1 MLLYPFRKISNAVPH
16 NRRHRMVGI
25 AGYKC
30 IICKKR
36 PKLNGHIPTMCNKLI
51 EFVMDFDVK
60 LLSNAIAVLL
70 LAFSTPIWIP
80 VRRCRVSRPKTAL
93 WKPFFHIANRLFN
106 INAVQLTML
115 CKQATVSHGLSRLS
129 AAALPAGHTC
139 PPQPHIFGCPRRP
152 APRASPAPPACAA
165 RIAPSCT
172 VRPAT
177 RRAPPHTIPH
187 RAQKA
192 PGAFAPG
199 AGCYG
204 AAVPAHAP
212 MSWQ

>member
-1 MLLYPFRKISNAVPH
+1 MSNCCQMQSPFCCSLFRLQYGYL
-16 NRRHRMVGI
+16 R
-25 AGYKC
+25 AG
-30 IICKKR
+30 
-36 PKLNGHIPTMCNKLI
+36 
-51 EFVMDFDVK
+51 
-60 LLSNAIAVLL
+60 
-70 LAFSTPIWIP
+70 
-80 VRRCRVSRPKTAL
+80 CRVSRPKSAL

-106 INAVQLTML
+106 INAAQLTML
-115 CKQATVSHGLSRLS
+115 CKQTAVSHGLSRLS

-139 PPQPHIFGCPRRP
+139 SPQPHIFACPRRP
-152 APRASPAPPACAA
+152 APRAPLAPSARAA

-172 VRPAT
+172 VPPCTAPPSRAVCPRCPHRTILHRLPAP
-177 RRAPPHTIPH
+177 RAPPARSARAARIAPSCTVPPCTAPRASRTIPH

>member
-1 MLLYPFRKISNAVPH
+1 
-16 NRRHRMVGI
+16 MVGI

-30 IICKKR
+30 IIRKKR

-51 EFVMDFDVK
+51 EFVMNFDVK

-80 VRRCRVSRPKTAL
+80 ACRLPGFAAKTAL

-115 CKQATVSHGLSRLS
+115 CKQATVSNGLSRLS
-129 AAALPAGHTC
+129 AAALPVGHTC
-139 PPQPHIFGCPRRP
+139 PPQPHIFACPRRP
-152 APRASPAPPACAA
+152 APRTPPAL
-165 RIAPSCT
+165 
-172 VRPAT
+172 
-177 RRAPPHTIPH
+177 RASHTIPH
-187 RAQKA
+187 RAQKT

>member
-1 MLLYPFRKISNAVPH
+1 MSNCCQMQLPFCCSLFRL
-16 NRRHRMVGI
+16 RY
-25 AGYKC
+25 GYL
-30 IICKKR
+30 R
-36 PKLNGHIPTMCNKLI
+36 A
-51 EFVMDFDVK
+51 
-60 LLSNAIAVLL
+60 S
-70 LAFSTPIWIP
+70 
-80 VRRCRVSRPKTAL
+80 CRVSRPKSAL

-139 PPQPHIFGCPRRP
+139 PLQPHIFACPRRP
-152 APRASPAPPACAA
+152 APRAPPAPSARAA

-172 VRPAT
+172 VPPCTAP
-177 RRAPPHTIPH
+177 RAPHTIPH
-187 RAQKA
+187 RAQKT

-204 AAVPAHAP
+204 AVVPAHAP

>member
-1 MLLYPFRKISNAVPH
+1 MSNCCQMQLPFCCSLFRL
-16 NRRHRMVGI
+16 RYGYLR
-25 AGYKC
+25 AG
-30 IICKKR
+30 
-36 PKLNGHIPTMCNKLI
+36 
-51 EFVMDFDVK
+51 
-60 LLSNAIAVLL
+60 
-70 LAFSTPIWIP
+70 
-80 VRRCRVSRPKTAL
+80 CRVSRPKSAL

-139 PPQPHIFGCPRRP
+139 PPQPHIFACPRRP
-152 APRASPAPPACAA
+152 APHAPPAPSRTA
-165 RIAPSCT
+165 RSARAVCPHRTILHRLPAP
-172 VRPAT
+172 
-177 RRAPPHTIPH
+177 RASRTIPH

>member
-1 MLLYPFRKISNAVPH
+1 MSNCCQMQLPFCCSLFRL
-16 NRRHRMVGI
+16 RYGYLR
-25 AGYKC
+25 AG
-30 IICKKR
+30 
-36 PKLNGHIPTMCNKLI
+36 
-51 EFVMDFDVK
+51 
-60 LLSNAIAVLL
+60 
-70 LAFSTPIWIP
+70 
-80 VRRCRVSRPKTAL
+80 CRVSRPKSAL

-115 CKQATVSHGLSRLS
+115 CKQAAVSHGLPRLS

-139 PPQPHIFGCPRRP
+139 LPQPHIFACPRRP
-152 APRASPAPPACAA
+152 APRAPPAVRCLRRLPAPSRTVRSARSALPAPSARAA

-172 VRPAT
+172 VPPCTALRV
-177 RRAPPHTIPH
+177 PHTIPR
-187 RAQKA
+187 RAQKT

>member
-1 MLLYPFRKISNAVPH
+1 MSNCCQMQLPFCCSLFRP
-16 NRRHRMVGI
+16 RYGYLR
-25 AGYKC
+25 AG
-30 IICKKR
+30 
-36 PKLNGHIPTMCNKLI
+36 
-51 EFVMDFDVK
+51 
-60 LLSNAIAVLL
+60 
-70 LAFSTPIWIP
+70 
-80 VRRCRVSRPKTAL
+80 CRVSRPKSAL

-115 CKQATVSHGLSRLS
+115 CKQAAVSHGLSRLS

-139 PPQPHIFGCPRRP
+139 PPQPHIFACPRRP
-152 APRASPAPPACAA
+152 APCAPPAPSARAA

-172 VRPAT
+172 VCPRCPHRTILHRPALH
-177 RRAPPHTIPH
+177 RAAVPH
-187 RAQKA
+187 RPAPRTKA

>member
-1 MLLYPFRKISNAVPH
+1 MSNCCQMQSPFCCSLFRLQYGYL
-16 NRRHRMVGI
+16 R
-25 AGYKC
+25 AG
-30 IICKKR
+30 
-36 PKLNGHIPTMCNKLI
+36 
-51 EFVMDFDVK
+51 
-60 LLSNAIAVLL
+60 
-70 LAFSTPIWIP
+70 
-80 VRRCRVSRPKTAL
+80 CRVSQPKSAL

-115 CKQATVSHGLSRLS
+115 CKQTAVSHGLSRLS

-139 PPQPHIFGCPRRP
+139 PPQPHIFACPRRP
-152 APRASPAPPACAA
+152 APCAPPAPPA
-165 RIAPSCT
+165 SH
-172 VRPAT
+172 RPAP
-177 RRAPPHTIPH
+177 RRPALRAPPAPSARAACTVPPCTAPRASRTIPH

>member
-1 MLLYPFRKISNAVPH
+1 MSNCCQMQLPFCCSLFRL
-16 NRRHRMVGI
+16 RYGYLR
-25 AGYKC
+25 AG
-30 IICKKR
+30 
-36 PKLNGHIPTMCNKLI
+36 
-51 EFVMDFDVK
+51 
-60 LLSNAIAVLL
+60 
-70 LAFSTPIWIP
+70 
-80 VRRCRVSRPKTAL
+80 CRVSRPKSAL

-115 CKQATVSHGLSRLS
+115 CKQAAASHGLSRLS
-129 AAALPAGHTC
+129 AVALPAGHTC
-139 PPQPHIFGCPRRP
+139 PLQPHIFACPRRP
-152 APRASPAPPACAA
+152 APRAPPAPSRTVRSACAVCP
-165 RIAPSCT
+165 R
-172 VRPAT
+172 RPHRTILRRLPAL
-177 RRAPPHTIPH
+177 RAPPH

>member
-1 MLLYPFRKISNAVPH
+1 MSNCCQMQLPFCCSLFRL
-16 NRRHRMVGI
+16 RYGYLR
-25 AGYKC
+25 AG
-30 IICKKR
+30 
-36 PKLNGHIPTMCNKLI
+36 
-51 EFVMDFDVK
+51 
-60 LLSNAIAVLL
+60 
-70 LAFSTPIWIP
+70 
-80 VRRCRVSRPKTAL
+80 CRVSRPKSAL

-115 CKQATVSHGLSRLS
+115 CKQAAVSHGLSRLF

-139 PPQPHIFGCPRRP
+139 PQQPHIFACPHRP
-152 APRASPAPPACAA
+152 APRAPPAPSARAA

-172 VRPAT
+172 ARPPTPSRTA
-177 RRAPPHTIPH
+177 RPPHHPAP
-187 RAQKA
+187 RAKT

>member
-1 MLLYPFRKISNAVPH
+1 MSNCCQMQSPFCCSLFRL
-16 NRRHRMVGI
+16 RYGYLR
-25 AGYKC
+25 AG
-30 IICKKR
+30 
-36 PKLNGHIPTMCNKLI
+36 
-51 EFVMDFDVK
+51 
-60 LLSNAIAVLL
+60 
-70 LAFSTPIWIP
+70 
-80 VRRCRVSRPKTAL
+80 CRVSRPKSAL

-115 CKQATVSHGLSRLS
+115 CKQAAVSHGLSRLS

-139 PPQPHIFGCPRRP
+139 PLQPHIFACPRRP
-152 APRASPAPPACAA
+152 APCAPPAPSARAA

-172 VRPAT
+172 VPPCT
-177 RRAPPHTIPH
+177 APPSRTVLPCTAPRASRTIPH
-187 RAQKA
+187 CAQKT

>member
-1 MLLYPFRKISNAVPH
+1 MSNCCQMQLPFCCSLFRL
-16 NRRHRMVGI
+16 RYGYLR
-25 AGYKC
+25 AG
-30 IICKKR
+30 
-36 PKLNGHIPTMCNKLI
+36 
-51 EFVMDFDVK
+51 
-60 LLSNAIAVLL
+60 
-70 LAFSTPIWIP
+70 
-80 VRRCRVSRPKTAL
+80 CRVSRPKSAL

-115 CKQATVSHGLSRLS
+115 CKQAAVSRGLSRPS

-139 PPQPHIFGCPRRP
+139 PPQPHIFACPRRP
-152 APRASPAPPACAA
+152 APRAPPAPSRTAPPPRTA
-165 RIAPSCT
+165 RSARAVCPRCPHRTILH
-172 VRPAT
+172 RPAL
-177 RRAPPHTIPH
+177 H
-187 RAQKA
+187 RAAVPHHPAPCAKA

>member
-1 MLLYPFRKISNAVPH
+1 MSNCCQMQSPFCCSLFRLQYGYL
-16 NRRHRMVGI
+16 R
-25 AGYKC
+25 AG
-30 IICKKR
+30 
-36 PKLNGHIPTMCNKLI
+36 
-51 EFVMDFDVK
+51 
-60 LLSNAIAVLL
+60 
-70 LAFSTPIWIP
+70 
-80 VRRCRVSRPKTAL
+80 CRVSRPKSAL

-106 INAVQLTML
+106 INAAQLTML
-115 CKQATVSHGLSRLS
+115 CKQAAVSHGLSRPS

-139 PPQPHIFGCPRRP
+139 PSQPHIFACPRRP
-152 APRASPAPPACAA
+152 APRAPPAPSARAA

-172 VRPAT
+172 VCP
-177 RRAPPHTIPH
+177 RRAPPTPSRTAPPSRTIPH
-187 RAQKA
+187 HPPPRAKA

>member
-1 MLLYPFRKISNAVPH
+1 MSNCCQMQLPFCCSLFRL
-16 NRRHRMVGI
+16 RYGYLR
-25 AGYKC
+25 AG
-30 IICKKR
+30 
-36 PKLNGHIPTMCNKLI
+36 
-51 EFVMDFDVK
+51 
-60 LLSNAIAVLL
+60 
-70 LAFSTPIWIP
+70 
-80 VRRCRVSRPKTAL
+80 CRVSRPKSAL

-139 PPQPHIFGCPRRP
+139 PPQPHIFACPRRP
-152 APRASPAPPACAA
+152 APRAPPAPSARAARIAPSCTVPPCTAPPACAA

-172 VRPAT
+172 VPPCTAP
-177 RRAPPHTIPH
+177 RASRTIPH
-187 RAQKA
+187 RTQKA

>member
-1 MLLYPFRKISNAVPH
+1 MSNCCQMQLPFCCSLFRL
-16 NRRHRMVGI
+16 RYGYLC
-25 AGYKC
+25 AG
-30 IICKKR
+30 
-36 PKLNGHIPTMCNKLI
+36 
-51 EFVMDFDVK
+51 
-60 LLSNAIAVLL
+60 
-70 LAFSTPIWIP
+70 
-80 VRRCRVSRPKTAL
+80 CRVSRPKSAL

-115 CKQATVSHGLSRLS
+115 CKQDTVSHGLSRLS

-139 PPQPHIFGCPRRP
+139 PPQPHIFACPRRP
-152 APRASPAPPACAA
+152 APCAPPAVRCLRRLPAPSA

-172 VRPAT
+172 VPPCT
-177 RRAPPHTIPH
+177 APPSRTIPH

-199 AGCYG
+199 AGRYG

-212 MSWQ
+212 MS

>member
-1 MLLYPFRKISNAVPH
+1 MSNCCQMQLPFCCSLFRLQYGYL
-16 NRRHRMVGI
+16 R
-25 AGYKC
+25 AG
-30 IICKKR
+30 
-36 PKLNGHIPTMCNKLI
+36 
-51 EFVMDFDVK
+51 
-60 LLSNAIAVLL
+60 
-70 LAFSTPIWIP
+70 
-80 VRRCRVSRPKTAL
+80 CRVSRPKSAL

-115 CKQATVSHGLSRLS
+115 CKQAAVSHGLSRLS
-129 AAALPAGHTC
+129 AAALPAGYTC
-139 PPQPHIFGCPRRP
+139 PPQPHIFACPRRPAPCAPPAVRCLRRLPASHHPAPSRPAPRRP
-152 APRASPAPPACAA
+152 APRAPPAPSARAA

-172 VRPAT
+172 VPPCTAP
-177 RRAPPHTIPH
+177 RASRTIPH

>member
-36 PKLNGHIPTMCNKLI
+36 PKLNGHMPTMCNKLI
-51 EFVMDFDVK
+51 EFVMNFDVK

-70 LAFSTPIWIP
+70 LAFSTPK
-80 VRRCRVSRPKTAL
+80 SAL

-115 CKQATVSHGLSRLS
+115 CKQAAVSHGLSRPS

-139 PPQPHIFGCPRRP
+139 PPQPHIFACPRCP
-152 APRASPAPPACAA
+152 APRAPLAPSARAAC
-165 RIAPSCT
+165 IAPSCT
-172 VRPAT
+172 APPCTAL
-177 RRAPPHTIPH
+177 RAPHTIPH
-187 RAQKA
+187 RAQKPRERSL
-192 PGAFAPG
+192 PGRG
-199 AGCYG
+199 AMGRQCRLTRR
-204 AAVPAHAP
+204 
-212 MSWQ
+212 

>member
-1 MLLYPFRKISNAVPH
+1 MSNCCQMQSPFCCSLFRLQY
-16 NRRHRMVGI
+16 
-25 AGYKC
+25 GYLC
-30 IICKKR
+30 A
-36 PKLNGHIPTMCNKLI
+36 
-51 EFVMDFDVK
+51 
-60 LLSNAIAVLL
+60 S
-70 LAFSTPIWIP
+70 
-80 VRRCRVSRPKTAL
+80 CRVSRPKSA
-93 WKPFFHIANRLFN
+93 FFHIANRLFN

-115 CKQATVSHGLSRLS
+115 CKQAAVSHDLSRLS

-139 PPQPHIFGCPRRP
+139 PPQPHIFACPRRP
-152 APRASPAPPACAA
+152 APRAPPAPSARAA

-172 VRPAT
+172 VPFRT
-177 RRAPPHTIPH
+177 APPSRTIPR
-187 RAQKA
+187 RAQKT

>member
-1 MLLYPFRKISNAVPH
+1 MSNCCQMQLPFCCSLFRL
-16 NRRHRMVGI
+16 RY
-25 AGYKC
+25 GYL
-30 IICKKR
+30 R
-36 PKLNGHIPTMCNKLI
+36 A
-51 EFVMDFDVK
+51 
-60 LLSNAIAVLL
+60 S
-70 LAFSTPIWIP
+70 
-80 VRRCRVSRPKTAL
+80 CRVSRPKSAL

-115 CKQATVSHGLSRLS
+115 CKQAAVSHGLSRPS

-139 PPQPHIFGCPRRP
+139 PPQPHIFACPRRLPALPASHHPAPSRP
-152 APRASPAPPACAA
+152 APRA
-165 RIAPSCT
+165 
-172 VRPAT
+172 
-177 RRAPPHTIPH
+177 PHTIPR
-187 RAQKA
+187 RAQKT

>member
-1 MLLYPFRKISNAVPH
+1 MSNCCQMQLPFCCSLFRL
-16 NRRHRMVGI
+16 RYGYLR
-25 AGYKC
+25 AG
-30 IICKKR
+30 
-36 PKLNGHIPTMCNKLI
+36 
-51 EFVMDFDVK
+51 
-60 LLSNAIAVLL
+60 
-70 LAFSTPIWIP
+70 
-80 VRRCRVSRPKTAL
+80 CRVSRPKSAL

-115 CKQATVSHGLSRLS
+115 CKQAAVSHGLSRPS

-139 PPQPHIFGCPRRP
+139 PPQPHIFACPRCP
-152 APRASPAPPACAA
+152 APRRSARSVCPRCLHRTILHRAALHRAA
-165 RIAPSCT
+165 RPT
-172 VRPAT
+172 HHPT
-177 RRAPPHTIPH
+177 PRA
-187 RAQKA
+187 KA